1 MRMLT
6 ATAIVAVAALGG
18 PTATGQSQRIP
29 IPVVAAAGE
38 TQAAAKAASML
49 PASLAL
55 RDFERSPSASGGKG
69 LASVAPNST
78 VSWLMAL
85 GFLGLVVMRRTRS
98 FF

>member
-29 IPVVAAAGE
+29 MPMVAAAAGE
-38 TQAAAKAASML
+38 ARPAAQAASML

-55 RDFERSPSASGGKG
+55 RDFERSPSASAKG
-69 LASVAPNST
+69 FASVAPNST